1 MIVSMIDKFGNSKV
15 SQRERERWLRLHAS
29 DETFHRLMIQQEAR
43 DVDRWRERQ
52 ERDSQNARRARA
64 ARRQRASIGT
74 S

>member
-29 DETFHRLMIQQEAR
+29 DETLHRLTIQQEAR

-52 ERDSQNARRARA
+52 ERDAMNARRARA
-64 ARRQRASIGT
+64 ARRQRASI
-74 S
+74 SAS